1 MKLIKLIA
9 YNWSRFKQRDFL
21 SVAVEDGSLHRKRA
35 EGFPCYLVI
44 QGLFG
49 VWSLP

>member
-21 SVAVEDGSLHRKRA
+21 SVAVEDRGVCTGREQRA
-35 EGFPCYLVI
+35 FRVTL
-44 QGLFG
+44 
-49 VWSLP
+49 